1 MEKIVVTIISG
12 SERKGG
18 NSDSVVNYLG
28 GYFQSVDCSVHS
40 VFLSEK
46 KIIPCGSCGDCNYRS
61 SPCHLDDDVA
71 SIVDCL
77 VNSNII
83 IYVAP
88 VHAFGMAHKMQI
100 FLERAGIGYLRFNRP
115 LSNKLGG
122 CVVVGRR
129 YNLGNVHDQLLN
141 NFLLNRMIIPG
152 SGYPALIQGGESG
165 NIWHDEEG
173 VSAINQL
180 MERLYSLAISMSVKK
195 TDEFCLSQNERIAA
209 ENNSKMK
216 V

>member
-1 MEKIVVTIISG
+1 MKKIVVTIISG
-12 SERKGG
+12 SERRGG
-18 NSDSVVNYLG
+18 NSDSVVSYLD
-28 GYFQSVDCSVHS
+28 GYFQNVGCLVHS
-40 VFLSEK
+40 IFLSEK
-46 KIIPCGSCGDCNYRS
+46 EILPCGSCGDCNYRS
-61 SPCHLDDDVA
+61 SPCSLDDDVT
-71 SIVDCL
+71 SIVDYL
-77 VNSNII
+77 VDSNII

-100 FLERAGIGYLRFNRP
+100 FLERAGVGYLRFNRP
-115 LSNKLGG
+115 LADKLGG

-141 NFLLNRMIIPG
+141 NFLLNRMIVPG
-152 SGYPALIQGGESG
+152 SGYPALVHGGESG
-165 NIWHDEEG
+165 GIWDDEEG

-180 MERLYSLAISMSVKK
+180 MERLYSLAISMNLQR
-195 TDEFCLSQNERIAA
+195 TDELCLIQNERVAV